1 MKCLEFVIDGFGILS
16 TTESAKRKAW
26 LLHSQNEVR
35 QTVTLRTFRIFYI
48 YFRKM
53 RGYRIHSTA
62 FLTKEAWLHLPLL
75 PICIVECM
83 FITNSLIGVDVMR
96 CDFSMSP
103 QRFAFLFNTI
113 RSNFH
118 PNEQSTI
125 TFDTFYRYWTLKEA
139 YLKAIGVGLG
149 HSHYNPGSL
158 DFSHVVD
165 EKEDRWITLGVMD
178 DKVLDGWL
186 FYTTRIDDYYMISI
200 ACGRKSQADES
211 IREFGE
217 MEGEEVEWAHPK
229 MGSDHTIDGD
239 SFQMKMNFR
248 FLQAQQLFQHS

>member
-1 MKCLEFVIDGFGILS
+1 MKCIEFVIDGFGILS
-16 TTESAKRKAW
+16 TTTSAERKAW
-26 LLHSQNEVR
+26 LFHSQDEVR
-35 QTVTLRTFRIFYI
+35 QTVALRTIRFFCIH
-48 YFRKM
+48 FRKT
-53 RGYRIHSTA
+53 RDYRIHSTA

-75 PICIVECM
+75 PICTVECV

-103 QRFAFLFNTI
+103 QRFTFLFNTM

-149 HSHYNPGSL
+149 HSHYDPGSL
-158 DFSHVVD
+158 DFSHILD
-165 EKEDRWITLGVMD
+165 EKEDQWITLGVRNVKALGD
-178 DKVLDGWL
+178 WL
-186 FYTTRIDDYYMISI
+186 FYTTRIDEYYMISI
-200 ACGRKSQADES
+200 ACGRKSQAGES

-217 MEGEEVEWAHPK
+217 MEDKEVEWAHPK
-229 MGSDHTIDGD
+229 IGNDHTIDYD
-239 SFQMKMNFR
+239 SFQMKMNIQ
-248 FLQAQQLFQHS
+248 FLQAQQLF